1 MRTIKFRGK
10 NYDGMWMYG
19 YLMPIKSPIHLDC
32 KYGISVSPSALKSVD
47 RILYEV
53 ETNTIGQYT
62 GLKDKNGKEIYEG
75 DIVRMKEI
83 GGYGSEYIG
92 VVRYYEKDCRFG
104 IDFTATDK
112 FRKRGLFTE
121 GEIQE
126 NDGHCTITYTHEYEI
141 LGNVHDNPELLT
153 NKE

>member
-1 MRTIKFRGK
+1 MKREIKFRATNRNTGE
-10 NYDGMWMYG
+10 WCYG
-19 YLMPIKSPIHLDC
+19 DLVHINAQRCIIQEKVNRGRDNEFIGHPC
-32 KYGISVSPSALKSVD
+32 TT
-47 RILYEV
+47 E
-53 ETNTIGQYT
+53 TIGQFT
-62 GLKDKNGKEIYEG
+62 GLKDKNGREIYEG

-104 IDFTATDK
+104 IDFTAADK

-126 NDGHCTITYTHEYEI
+126 NDGHYTITYTHEYEI
-141 LGNVHDNPELLT
+141 LGNVFDNPELL
-153 NKE
+153 KGE

>member
-1 MRTIKFRGK
+1 MKREIKFRAK
-10 NYDGMWMYG
+10 NKRSGEWCIGELHLASKVPHIHPDV
-19 YLMPIKSPIHLDC
+19 LSSIPIDPD
-32 KYGISVSPSALKSVD
+32 
-47 RILYEV
+47 
-53 ETNTIGQYT
+53 TIGQYT

-112 FRKRGLFTE
+112 FSKRGLFTE
-121 GEIQE
+121 GKIQM

-141 LGNVHDNPELLT
+141 LGNIYDNPELLT
-153 NKE
+153 EK